1 MGLFG
6 YQLLKQLSPEEQQAR
21 REALDLNATI
31 AQASI
36 GVVLAVIQLY
46 FLISWL
52 SSAAGKK
59 ETKWEPSSPY
69 VKHELQRGKKS
80 FGGAVKRFGR
90 RVKWY
95 MDEPVVEGWG
105 STGAWFAGSIWM
117 AWLLALCVRDT
128 GDDYM
133 HVAKRFGL
141 VGASQLP
148 LHYLLAIKSPWSPIA
163 LLTRRSQ
170 EQLNVYHQIL
180 GRIIQTLF
188 SLHAIFYLNFFWQ
201 FGWLAKRVK
210 DNDVI
215 LGLSGITIIAVIGT
229 TALGPLRR
237 LSYRVFYFVHI
248 IGATILLPVLY
259 YHVRH
264 LRMYILESAAVYV
277 LHILLRWISSKTYPG
292 TLSIVP
298 GTNLVRASI
307 PSPKK
312 KWKAGQHVYLT
323 TAIPITGGTVGTL
336 KNPFT
341 IASIPR
347 ADGNLTLIARTLK
360 GPTKTL
366 ASKARASALAGT
378 NTKLQIE
385 GPYGIRLPS
394 FAQFDRIL
402 LVAGGVGATFII
414 PIYRSIITSRLNAPN
429 NTSLSDIRLIW
440 SVRKISETS
449 WALPIPET
457 SGKGGNGREMGA
469 EQDLY
474 ITGTGSEDA
483 GAGYKEVDQ
492 GESIEMM
499 GERGGLVGDGD
510 EGVSLEEQG
519 MQIKYRRPDLRDL
532 VDETFGQG
540 QTGKVAVLVCGP
552 PGMGAQVRREVGR
565 WVKKGKN
572 VYFHSEE
579 FGL

>member
-6 YQLLKQLSPEEQQAR
+6 YVLLKQLDPEELQAR
-21 REALDLNATI
+21 RDALDLNATI

-36 GVVLAVIQLY
+36 GVVLAVIQIYL
-46 FLISWL
+46 LITWA
-52 SSAAGKK
+52 SSKAGKR
-59 ETKWEPSSPY
+59 ESRWVPSSPY
-69 VKHELQRGKKS
+69 VKHEFQLEKKS
-80 FGGAVKRFGR
+80 LGGGLRSFGR

-95 MDEPVVEGWG
+95 MDEPVLEGWG

-117 AWLLALCVRDT
+117 AWLLALCVRNT

-133 HVAKRFGL
+133 HVAKRFGI

-163 LLTRRSQ
+163 LLTRRSH
-170 EQLNVYHQIL
+170 EQLNIYHQIL

-188 SLHAIFYLNFFWQ
+188 TLHAIFYLNFFWQ

-215 LGLSGITIIAVIGT
+215 LGLSGITIITLIGS
-229 TALGPLRR
+229 TALQPLRR
-237 LSYRVFYFVHI
+237 FSYRIFYVVHVV
-248 IGATILLPVLY
+248 GATILLPVLY

-264 LRMYILESAAVYV
+264 IRVYMLESAAVYV
-277 LHILLRWISSKTYPG
+277 LHIVLRWISSKSYPG

-298 GTNLVRASI
+298 GTNLVQVSI
-307 PSPKK
+307 PAPTK

-323 TAIPITGGTVGTL
+323 TAIPVTGGTVGTI

-341 IASIPR
+341 IASLPK
-347 ADGNLTLIARTLK
+347 ADGNLTLIARTLN

-366 ASKARASALAGT
+366 ASKARTGT
-378 NTKLQIE
+378 NTRLQIE
-385 GPYGIRLPS
+385 GPYGTRLPS
-394 FAQFDRIL
+394 FAHFDRIL
-402 LVAGGVGATFII
+402 LIAGGVGATFII
-414 PIYRSIITSRLNAPN
+414 PIYRSVITSRLNAPN
-429 NTSLSDIRLIW
+429 NTNLSDIRLVW
-440 SVRKISETS
+440 SVRSISETA

-457 SGKGGNGREMGA
+457 SGKEGNARDLGA

-474 ITGTGSEDA
+474 ITGSASEDA
-483 GAGYKEVDQ
+483 GMGAGYKEVDQ

-499 GERGGLVGDGD
+499 GERDGLVGGG
-510 EGVSLEEQG
+510 EQGLRLEETG
-519 MQIKYRRPDLRDL
+519 VQIKHRRPDLRDL
-532 VDETFGQG
+532 VDETFGHG
-540 QTGKVAVLVCGP
+540 QSGRVAVLVCGP

-565 WVKKGKN
+565 WVQKGKN
-572 VYFHSEE
+572 VFFHSEE